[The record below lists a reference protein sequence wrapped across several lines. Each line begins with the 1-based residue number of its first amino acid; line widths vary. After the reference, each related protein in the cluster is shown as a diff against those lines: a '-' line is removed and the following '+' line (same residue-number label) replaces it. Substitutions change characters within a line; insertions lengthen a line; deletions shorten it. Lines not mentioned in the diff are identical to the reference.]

1 MTMAFL
7 WDESVAELLR
17 SAIRKKLATYSP
29 ETNHMPFHTLLLGKD
44 RMALYSFVQ
53 SLNTNFGTAIF
64 EPIAIHL
71 SMGRFKSA
79 QKQFIVGKKISSE
92 AQLAIQNIVNQL
104 NSASSQPSKSD
115 EIDIIRQVCQQ
126 GRMVDIKTIR
136 ADIFLEDEQGAV
148 YLFDLKTAKPNA
160 GMFKD
165 FKRILLEWV
174 AIYLLDYPQANIHTA
189 ISIPYNPYAPEP
201 YTRWTLR
208 GMLDLDTELYVAE
221 QFWDFLG
228 GDGAYD
234 HLLTI
239 FERVGIELRPEID
252 ARFKQ
257 F

>member
-1 MTMAFL
+1 MSFS

-29 ETNHMPFHTLLLGKD
+29 ETSHMPFHTLLLGKD

-53 SLNTNFGTAIF
+53 SLNTNFGTSIF
-64 EPIAIHL
+64 EPIAIL
-71 SMGRFKSA
+71 LAKGRFKSA
-79 QKQFIVGKKISSE
+79 QKQFVVGKKISSE
-92 AQLAIQNIVNQL
+92 SQLAIQNIINKL
-104 NSASSQPSKSD
+104 SGALSQPSKSD
-115 EIDIIRQVCQQ
+115 EIDVIRQVCQQ
-126 GRMVDIKTIR
+126 GQMVDIKTTR
-136 ADIFLEDEQGAV
+136 ADIFLEDEQGVV

-165 FKRILLEWV
+165 FKRTLLEWV
-174 AIYLLDYPQANIHTA
+174 AIYLSDYPQANIHSA

-208 GMLDLDTELYVAE
+208 GMLDLDNELYVAE
-221 QFWDFLG
+221 QFWDFIG
-228 GDGAYD
+228 GDGSYD

-239 FERVGIELRPEID
+239 FESVGIELRPEID
-252 ARFKQ
+252 ARFKR